1 MFDGEYRSLECLY
14 AADIVHVPKPIKVQ
28 YYTKSY
34 WCVIKL
40 RYVAYV
46 C

>member
-28 YYTKSY
+28 YYTKMMCNKTEKY
-34 WCVIKL
+34 K
-40 RYVAYV
+40 AHV